1 MERINYSQIIQ
12 DILSNHSINDT
23 ANGTEIQLLFDMQRH
38 HYQVLYPIHLE
49 NLSFRHRKN
58 YRFQLRRGINIGW
71 KQQIRTYGVII
82 HVDIKDDKIWI
93 QRDGTE
99 IGIANELIAAG
110 VPKEDIVLEFYA
122 PYKRQFTGFAVG

>member
-12 DILSNHSINDT
+12 NILSNHSINDI
-23 ANGTEIQLLFDMQRH
+23 ANGTEIQLLFDTERH
-38 HYQVLYPIHLE
+38 HYQVL
-49 NLSFRHRKN
+49 
-58 YRFQLRRGINIGW
+58 NIGW

-99 IGIANELIAAG
+99 IGVANELMAVG
-110 VPKEDIVLEFYA
+110 VPKEDIVLGFHA